1 MKDRKAP
8 PEPKGTTS
16 ETWNSV
22 PWKKLEQH
30 CFRIQKRI
38 YRASQR
44 GNQRAVHKLQKLLMK
59 SEAARLLA
67 VRRVT
72 QENQGKKTAG
82 VDGVKSVRPKERLLL
97 ARHIHPTYW
106 KHIKAQPVR
115 RVWIPKPG
123 KSEKRPLGI
132 PTVFERARQCLAKLA
147 LEPEWEA
154 RFEPNSYGFRPARS
168 AHDAIGAIFNGIR
181 FKSKY
186 VLDADLKACFDTIN
200 QEALLNK
207 LHTYTVMKQ
216 TIKGWLKAGVLENGV
231 FAPTETGTPQGGTIS
246 PLLANI
252 ALHGM
257 EEVVQSKRNRK
268 RQEQPILVRYADDLV
283 LLHSDL
289 EKLKQAEQ
297 KLVDWLAEMGLSMN
311 PKKTR
316 ITHTLTPYEGNV
328 GFDFLGFAVRQF
340 PVGKTHT
347 GKNTYGKPLGF
358 KTIIKPSKEA
368 IRRHILT
375 LNQRVKKL
383 RSVPQWKVIQ
393 ELNPIIWG
401 WSNYYRTVASS
412 DIFSSCDRHVWFQ
425 LQSWARRRH
434 SRKKRSWI
442 DAKYWKHVD
451 GRDTFCTPMGA
462 KLRLHRDTAIQRH
475 PKVRGTT
482 SPYDG
487 NLLYWSQRL
496 KTHPLMHARRAKLLQ
511 KQQGKCRWCG
521 LTFREEDILEID
533 HIDHNHRNDTLSNLL
548 LLHLHCHDE
557 RHSKLTETV
566 MELKATRKHKRKPEG
581 TLPEGYSQ
589 EQWDAEIAVTKER
602 LRKLEQEG
610 ISIK

>member
-1 MKDRKAP
+1 M
-8 PEPKGTTS
+8 
-16 ETWNSV
+16 

-82 VDGVKSVRPKERLLL
+82 VDGVKSVRPKERLLM

-168 AHDAIGAIFNGIR
+168 AHDAIGAILNGIR

-186 VLDADLKACFDTIN
+186 VLDADLKACFDNIN

-297 KLVDWLAEMGLSMN
+297 KLVDWLAEMGLQMN

-368 IRRHILT
+368 IKRHILT
-375 LNQRVKKL
+375 MNQRMKKM
-383 RSVPQWKVIQ
+383 RSYPQWKVIK
-393 ELNPIIWG
+393 ELNPMIWG
-401 WSNYYRTVASS
+401 WSNYYRTVVAS
-412 DIFSSCDRHVWFQ
+412 DIFSTCDRHVWFQ
-425 LQSWARRRH
+425 LQSWGRRRH
-434 SRKKRSWI
+434 PRKKRSWI
-442 DAKYWKHVD
+442 DAKYWKQVD

-462 KLRLHRDTAIQRH
+462 KLRLHRDTAIQRQK
-475 PKVRGTT
+475 KVRGTA

-496 KTHPLMHARRAKLLQ
+496 KTHPLMHTRRAKLLQ
-511 KQQGKCRWCG
+511 RQQGKCRWCG
-521 LTFREEDILEID
+521 LLFRDGDCMEVD
-533 HIDHNHRNDTLSNLL
+533 HIDRYHDNDVLSNLML
-548 LLHLHCHDE
+548 IHLHCHDE
-557 RHSKLTETV
+557 RHSKLTKTIIEKNAPRT
-566 MELKATRKHKRKPEG
+566 HKRKSESD
-581 TLPEGYSQ
+581 LPDGYSQ
-589 EQWDAEIAVTKER
+589 EDWDAEMAVIKER

>member
-1 MKDRKAP
+1 MRTAP
-8 PEPKGTTS
+8 TS

-82 VDGVKSVRPKERLLL
+82 VDGVKSVRPKERLLM

-181 FKSKY
+181 FKAKY
-186 VLDADLKACFDTIN
+186 VLDADLKACFDHIN

-383 RSVPQWKVIQ
+383 RSVPQWKLIK

-442 DAKYWKHVD
+442 DAKYWKQVD

-475 PKVRGTT
+475 EKVRGTT

-496 KTHPLMHARRAKLLQ
+496 KTHPLMHAKRAKLLQ
-511 KQQGKCRWCG
+511 RQQGKCRWCG
-521 LTFREEDILEID
+521 LTFRDEDILEID
-533 HIDHNHRNDTLSNLL
+533 HIDHNHRNDALSNLL

-557 RHSKLTETV
+557 RHSKLTKTV
-566 MELKATRKHKRKPEG
+566 MELKAPRKQKRKPEDP
-581 TLPEGYSQ
+581 LPEGYSQ
-589 EQWDAEIAVTKER
+589 EQWDAEMAVTKER

-610 ISIK
+610 ISLK

>member
-8 PEPKGTTS
+8 QSGSTRTAPTS

-59 SEAARLLA
+59 SKAARLLA

-82 VDGVKSVRPKERLLL
+82 VDGVKSVRPKERLLM

-168 AHDAIGAIFNGIR
+168 AHDAIAAIFNGIR
-181 FKSKY
+181 FKAKY
-186 VLDADLKACFDTIN
+186 VLDADLKACFDHIN

-383 RSVPQWKVIQ
+383 RSVPQWKLIK

-401 WSNYYRTVASS
+401 WSNYHRTVASS
-412 DIFSSCDRHVWFQ
+412 DVFSSCDRHVWFQ

-442 DAKYWKHVD
+442 DAKYWKQVD
-451 GRDTFCTPMGA
+451 ERDTFCTPMGA

-475 PKVRGTT
+475 IKVRGTT

-521 LTFREEDILEID
+521 LTFRDEDI
-533 HIDHNHRNDTLSNLL
+533 
-548 LLHLHCHDE
+548 
-557 RHSKLTETV
+557 
-566 MELKATRKHKRKPEG
+566 
-581 TLPEGYSQ
+581 
-589 EQWDAEIAVTKER
+589 
-602 LRKLEQEG
+602 
-610 ISIK
+610 

>member
-82 VDGVKSVRPKERLLL
+82 VDGVKSVKPKERLLM

-123 KSEKRPLGI
+123 KSEQRPLGI

-181 FKSKY
+181 FKAKY
-186 VLDADLKACFDTIN
+186 VLDADLKACFDNIN
-200 QEALLNK
+200 QQALLNK

-252 ALHGM
+252 AGRLFG
-257 EEVVQSKRNRK
+257 
-268 RQEQPILVRYADDLV
+268 
-283 LLHSDL
+283 
-289 EKLKQAEQ
+289 
-297 KLVDWLAEMGLSMN
+297 
-311 PKKTR
+311 R
-316 ITHTLTPYEGNV
+316 I
-328 GFDFLGFAVRQF
+328 
-340 PVGKTHT
+340 
-347 GKNTYGKPLGF
+347 
-358 KTIIKPSKEA
+358 S
-368 IRRHILT
+368 
-375 LNQRVKKL
+375 
-383 RSVPQWKVIQ
+383 
-393 ELNPIIWG
+393 
-401 WSNYYRTVASS
+401 TVASM
-412 DIFSSCDRHVWFQ
+412 R
-425 LQSWARRRH
+425 
-434 SRKKRSWI
+434 
-442 DAKYWKHVD
+442 
-451 GRDTFCTPMGA
+451 P
-462 KLRLHRDTAIQRH
+462 
-475 PKVRGTT
+475 
-482 SPYDG
+482 
-487 NLLYWSQRL
+487 
-496 KTHPLMHARRAKLLQ
+496 
-511 KQQGKCRWCG
+511 
-521 LTFREEDILEID
+521 
-533 HIDHNHRNDTLSNLL
+533 
-548 LLHLHCHDE
+548 
-557 RHSKLTETV
+557 
-566 MELKATRKHKRKPEG
+566 
-581 TLPEGYSQ
+581 
-589 EQWDAEIAVTKER
+589 
-602 LRKLEQEG
+602 
-610 ISIK
+610 

>member
-1 MKDRKAP
+1 MSPAGRWSKKPRPLGKPEDALTWTLLYGREKVSQMKDRKAP
-8 PEPKGTTS
+8 QSGSTRTAPTS

-82 VDGVKSVRPKERLLL
+82 VDGVKSVRPKERLLM

-168 AHDAIGAIFNGIR
+168 AQDAIGAIFNGIR
-181 FKSKY
+181 FKAKY
-186 VLDADLKACFDTIN
+186 VLDADLKACFDHIN

-231 FAPTETGTPQGGTIS
+231 FAPTET
-246 PLLANI
+246 
-252 ALHGM
+252 
-257 EEVVQSKRNRK
+257 
-268 RQEQPILVRYADDLV
+268 
-283 LLHSDL
+283 
-289 EKLKQAEQ
+289 
-297 KLVDWLAEMGLSMN
+297 
-311 PKKTR
+311 
-316 ITHTLTPYEGNV
+316 
-328 GFDFLGFAVRQF
+328 
-340 PVGKTHT
+340 
-347 GKNTYGKPLGF
+347 
-358 KTIIKPSKEA
+358 
-368 IRRHILT
+368 
-375 LNQRVKKL
+375 
-383 RSVPQWKVIQ
+383 
-393 ELNPIIWG
+393 IIWG

-442 DAKYWKHVD
+442 DAKYWKQVD

-475 PKVRGTT
+475 TKVRGTT

-521 LTFREEDILEID
+521 LTFRDEDILEID

-581 TLPEGYSQ
+581 TLPEGSSQ

-610 ISIK
+610 ISLK